1 MSANID
7 PALIARIRERLTCD
21 WRRTGEGAYDR
32 MPKGVRK
39 SLPSS
44 GLAESMFGMVFG
56 AYEPP
61 DPGPIKPIEPMTPK
75 AVEKVEKSIGV
86 ELPSQLRQLYLE
98 IGDGNFG
105 PYNGVRRLSNWAK
118 DYSKL
123 RADMLAERGREWPAP
138 LLPIVYLNGKR
149 ICVDANTGEVILWT
163 RPPKKTS
170 EKKWLASFVPQSPS
184 VEAWLERWVDTPTS
198 LEGGPDGGWSPP
210 EEELERRAGVER
222 DKEAKREA
230 DLEKARTMVMR
241 DFAPL
246 DGELLD
252 RVRARAMDPQ
262 RRTYWAGVAEK
273 STPFGLPEME
283 DELVRN
289 AQHIP
294 GHALAGLAGIMK
306 GLGKIAPLVGLPQMN
321 VIMDDGPSG
330 GMMMM
335 KAGAGGKLGAPAT
348 EPALAHADSRLG
360 ITLPEPLRQLYRIAD
375 GGFGPGNGL
384 LSLAKMISL
393 HGKLTSKP
401 QGPSGEPWPA
411 KLLPIWEVDEEIG
424 ALDLESGGITTYDPS
439 RMQDIHGGYWRRS
452 FAKEHGSVAE
462 MLEGWLASTTYA
474 DKQARRAE
482 RRRQQGQDAAQGGDD
497 IYVRRA
503 LDFYG
508 SISPE
513 QRRAHGLPDVGWED
527 VVRRRHGS
535 G

>member
-1 MSANID
+1 MSGNID
-7 PALIARIRERLTCD
+7 PALLERIRERLRCD

-32 MPKGVRK
+32 MPKEARK
-39 SLPSS
+39 SLPSG
-44 GLAESMFGMVFG
+44 GLAQTVFDLAFG

-61 DPGPIKPIEPMTPK
+61 APGPIKPIEPMSAK
-75 AVEKVEKSIGV
+75 AVEKVETSIGV
-86 ELPSQLRQLYLE
+86 KLPPQLRQLYLE

-105 PYNGVRRLSNWAK
+105 PYNGIRRLSNWAK

-123 RADMLAERGREWPAP
+123 RADMLAERGREWPET

-149 ICVDANTGEVILWT
+149 ICVDAHTGEVILWT
-163 RPPKKTS
+163 KPPKKTS
-170 EKKWLASFVPQSPS
+170 EKKWLASFVPQSPT

-198 LEGGPDGGWSPP
+198 LEGGPNGGWSPP
-210 EEELERRAGVER
+210 DEELERRAAVER

-230 DLEKARTMVMR
+230 ELEKARTVAIR

-246 DGELLD
+246 DDELVD

-262 RRTYWAGVAEK
+262 RRTYFAGVAAK
-273 STPFGLPEME
+273 STPIGLDDIE
-283 DELVRN
+283 DELARN
-289 AQHIP
+289 AHNIP
-294 GHALAGLAGIMK
+294 GHAVAGLAGLIK
-306 GLGKIAPLVGLPQMN
+306 GLRKIAPLIGLPQLNM
-321 VIMDDGPSG
+321 VTDGPG
-330 GMMMM
+330 HGMMMV

-348 EPALAHADSRLG
+348 EAALAHADAKLG
-360 ITLPEPLRQLYRIAD
+360 FALPEPLRQLYRIAD
-375 GGFGPGNGL
+375 GGFGPGDGL
-384 LSLAKMISL
+384 LSLARTIAL
-393 HGKLTSKP
+393 YAKLTSKP
-401 QGPSGEPWPA
+401 QGPGGEPWPA

-452 FAKEHGSVAE
+452 FAKEHGSIAE
-462 MLEGWLASTTYA
+462 MLEKWLGSTTYA
-474 DKQARRAE
+474 DKQARQAE
-482 RRRQQGQDAAQGGDD
+482 RERRMEQEAAEAGDD

-513 QRRAHGLPDVGWED
+513 QRAAHGLPEVGWEE